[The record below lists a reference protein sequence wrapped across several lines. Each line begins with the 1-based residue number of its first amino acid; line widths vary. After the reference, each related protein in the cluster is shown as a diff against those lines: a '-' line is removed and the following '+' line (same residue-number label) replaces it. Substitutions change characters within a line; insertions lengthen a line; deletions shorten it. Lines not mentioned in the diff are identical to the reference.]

1 VKVFAHG
8 IQLNLYA
15 DALKT
20 IQKDLRVVNVDMDEA
35 AAKAKL

>member
-1 VKVFAHG
+1 MG